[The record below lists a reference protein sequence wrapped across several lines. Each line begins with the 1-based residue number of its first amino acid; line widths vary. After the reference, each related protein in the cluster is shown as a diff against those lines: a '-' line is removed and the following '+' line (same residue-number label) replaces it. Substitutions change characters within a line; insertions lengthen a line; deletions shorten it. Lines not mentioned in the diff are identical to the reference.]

1 LIKIIDDVECCMA
14 CMLQLKEG
22 DKVYHEMSGGLIHAH
37 CCGPERESYYGA
49 DEQPLGEDDPIPEPW
64 EWKPLSVDH
73 RPDWKQDQ
81 AETSRLPQLGV
92 TPDNFDQLLSDVL
105 ADMNADDEAAAAATT
120 QKDDSF

>member
-1 LIKIIDDVECCMA
+1 MYCATCDRTEHDHIGLDTETCMRCGGNLCQPDD
-14 CMLQLKEG
+14 
-22 DKVYHEMSGGLIHAH
+22 
-37 CCGPERESYYGA
+37 
-49 DEQPLGEDDPIPEPW
+49 DEQLT
-64 EWKPLSVDH
+64 VDH

-81 AETSRLPQLGV
+81 AETSRLRQLGV